1 MEYLLNNKSREE
13 IINGTILIVDKPY
26 SWSSF
31 DVVKKNSKYYNAK
44 L

>member
-13 IINGTILIVDKPY
+13 IINGAILLVDKPY

-31 DVVKKNSKYYNAK
+31 DVVKKIRNTKQ
-44 L
+44 